1 MDATSNSLNYALTI
15 NQPLKS
21 AEILFITVER
31 SILRFAIISS
41 KNCVEEEKVKSK
53 YVRTEDQLVDLFKK
67 SRGISKVVEF
77 REEIGLVKGK
87 QRSDQGGI

>member
-1 MDATSNSLNYALTI
+1 M
-15 NQPLKS
+15 
-21 AEILFITVER
+21 
-31 SILRFAIISS
+31 
-41 KNCVEEEKVKSK
+41 EEEKVKSK